1 MTHTI
6 QVFLVALGIACTRAH
21 PIVPASDNGAVPHSN
36 MPAGNQLLDEET
48 SKPLNQTPVYQTS
61 YTLDVIV
68 DGNTLVSNSTSNT
81 SSSKVPTSPVSFDVP
96 PSDFSPTPVKTTD
109 YQDNEEGNWQNQLN
123 AAGGTHIGH
132 VTPQATA
139 IVSGSRAYRP
149 CFRKEQQR
157 TSCSNSS
164 IPSRLLDLLRVSSPL
179 DDAVDIQTIAHALSI
194 LVAEERLAAGEHYDE
209 LRTILKIAVVSSSS
223 SVVRHERASLRQIA
237 AARQA

>member
-1 MTHTI
+1 MAHTI

-36 MPAGNQLLDEET
+36 TPSGNQLLDEET

-68 DGNTLVSNSTSNT
+68 DGNTLVSNSTGNT
-81 SSSKVPTSPVSFDVP
+81 SNSKVPTSPVSFDVP
-96 PSDFSPTPVKTTD
+96 PSDFSRTPVKTTD

-132 VTPQATA
+132 VTNIGHVTPQATA
-139 IVSGSRAYRP
+139 IVSGSRAYRR
-149 CFRKEQQR
+149 CFRKEKQR

-179 DDAVDIQTIAHALSI
+179 DDAVIS
-194 LVAEERLAAGEHYDE
+194 R
-209 LRTILKIAVVSSSS
+209 R
-223 SVVRHERASLRQIA
+223 
-237 AARQA
+237 